1 MDVNTNAP
9 APATSPGSAQS
20 ARLSARLL
28 EYGTLRTLRR
38 RRRYLGAAAIL
49 AALVWFAL
57 ALLYYFN
64 KEVPN
69 ALWWGFGAT
78 VVLPIVALLVVR
90 LRQSTEAE
98 TARMLDGLLDDR
110 QRVITSVELLQGSA
124 PANGKAAVT
133 PTASF
138 ADSDSP
144 IVGAQLASTARML
157 DSVEPRVLYPT
168 KMPVGPMLISCALV
182 VLALGVWLL
191 RGAGDD
197 PALAAGGLPP
207 STDTTQAVATATAL
221 AGLPDSPQSQ
231 PQQDPQS
238 APPAPP
244 ATAQADLGSGTGASG
259 DQTQPG
265 GSGSAGSSGTTSQL
279 SPQQAQQQA
288 DSSRNAEK
296 SLQRLAQA
304 LDGQGVTQGVADDI
318 RKGDYTG
325 AGDALSDLGA
335 NNDQLSQDAKDSLAQ
350 NLDAAADD
358 SSSTSGLQNAERMAA
373 QALRNGDYNKTRQ
386 ALEDLGQAVK
396 DAGKTVVPQQDL
408 ARNFP
413 TAQPNGSQS
422 QGNQQGQPGQQ
433 GDRSQQGQGPGQG
446 QPQAPGQQ
454 GDQSQQSQG
463 QQGTGGQP
471 DPGSNGSSPE
481 NGQSSN
487 SSGGT
492 STQGSEGGNTPGGPG
507 ATGGSDPGL
516 PGEGSKVEGPLGQ
529 GLDAA
534 GNPFEIQGNDN
545 PDPNSTRPGD
555 PQQPSALTLDT
566 GPGTSG
572 GASGPSTGGPVDATG
587 ESAAPPVGRWGI
599 IQRYFSQDQK

>member
-1 MDVNTNAP
+1 MDVNSNTP
-9 APATSPGSAQS
+9 ASSHGSAQS

-28 EYGTLRTLRR
+28 EYSTLQTLRR
-38 RRRYLGAAAIL
+38 RRLYLGAAAML
-49 AALVWFAL
+49 AALVWLVL

-69 ALWWGFGAT
+69 ALWWGLAAT
-78 VVLPIVALLVVR
+78 VVLPGVALLIVQ
-90 LRQSTEAE
+90 LRKPTEAE

-110 QRVITSVELLQGSA
+110 QRVITSVELLNGS
-124 PANGKAAVT
+124 T
-133 PTASF
+133 PTDGETSSF
-138 ADSDSP
+138 AAPDSP
-144 IVGAQLASTARML
+144 IVGAQLATTARML

-168 KMPVGPMLISCALV
+168 KMPVGPMLIASALV

-238 APPAPP
+238 APA
-244 ATAQADLGSGTGASG
+244 ATAQADSGSGTGTPG
-259 DQTQPG
+259 DQTQSG

-318 RKGDYTG
+318 RRGDYTG

-358 SSSTSGLQNAERMAA
+358 SSSTPGLQNAERKAA

-408 ARNFP
+408 ARSFP
-413 TAQPNGSQS
+413 TAQPNSSQG
-422 QGNQQGQPGQQ
+422 QGNQSGQQ
-433 GDRSQQGQGPGQG
+433 GQQGAQSQQGQDQS
-446 QPQAPGQQ
+446 QAQGQQ

-471 DPGSNGSSPE
+471 EPGNNGSSPE

-492 STQGSEGGNTPGGPG
+492 STQGSQGNPPGGPG
-507 ATGGSDPGL
+507 ATGGDNPGL

-534 GNPFEIQGNDN
+534 GNPFEIQGNN
-545 PDPNSTRPGD
+545 SPDPNGTLPGD

-572 GASGPSTGGPVDATG
+572 GATGPSTGGPVDATG
-587 ESAAPPVGRWGI
+587 ESAAPPIDRWGL
-599 IQRYFSQDQK
+599 IQRYFNQDQK

>member
-1 MDVNTNAP
+1 MDVNTNTP
-9 APATSPGSAQS
+9 AGSPGSAQS

-28 EYGTLRTLRR
+28 EYSTLQTLRR
-38 RRRYLGAAAIL
+38 RRIYLGAAAIL
-49 AALVWFAL
+49 AALVWLVL

-69 ALWWGFGAT
+69 ALLWGLAASIA
-78 VVLPIVALLVVR
+78 LPIIALLTVQ
-90 LRQSTEAE
+90 LRKPTEAE
-98 TARMLDGLLDDR
+98 TARMLDSLLDDR
-110 QRVITSVELLQGSA
+110 QRVITSVELLNGLTPSNAKDSA
-124 PANGKAAVT
+124 T
-133 PTASF
+133 PPF

-168 KMPVGPMLISCALV
+168 KMPVGPMLIASALV

-238 APPAPP
+238 APPA
-244 ATAQADLGSGTGASG
+244 TAQADSGSGTGASG

-318 RKGDYTG
+318 RKGDYKG

-350 NLDAAADD
+350 SLDAAADD
-358 SSSTSGLQNAERMAA
+358 SSSTPGLQNAERRAA

-396 DAGKTVVPQQDL
+396 DAGKDVVPQQDL

-422 QGNQQGQPGQQ
+422 QGQGNQSGQPGDQSPSP
-433 GDRSQQGQGPGQG
+433 SQQGQGQSQDQSQAQG
-446 QPQAPGQQ
+446 RQ
-454 GDQSQQSQG
+454 GDQSQQGQG

-492 STQGSEGGNTPGGPG
+492 STQGSQGNTSGSPG
-507 ATGGSDPGL
+507 ATGGSNPGL

-572 GASGPSTGGPVDATG
+572 SASGPSTGGPVDATG

>member
-1 MDVNTNAP
+1 MDVNTGTP
-9 APATSPGSAQS
+9 APTNRPGSAQS

-28 EYGTLRTLRR
+28 EYGTLQTLRR
-38 RRRYLGAAAIL
+38 RRLYLGAAAIL
-49 AALVWFAL
+49 AALVWLAL

-69 ALWWGFGAT
+69 ALLWGFVAT
-78 VVLPIVALLVVR
+78 IALPLLALLIVH
-90 LRQSTEAE
+90 LRKPTEAD

-110 QRVITSVELLQGSA
+110 QRVVTSVELLNGST
-124 PANGKAAVT
+124 PPNGAT
-133 PTASF
+133 PPF
-138 ADSDSP
+138 ADPHSP
-144 IVGAQLASTARML
+144 IVGAQLATTARML

-168 KMPVGPMLISCALV
+168 KMPVGPMLIASALV
-182 VLALGVWLL
+182 VLALGVWFL
-191 RGAGDD
+191 RGVGDD

-238 APPAPP
+238 APAS
-244 ATAQADLGSGTGASG
+244 TAQADSGSSTGASG

-265 GSGSAGSSGTTSQL
+265 GSGSAGSGGTTSQL

-318 RKGDYTG
+318 RKGDYKG

-358 SSSTSGLQNAERMAA
+358 SSGTPGLQNAERRAA

-396 DAGKTVVPQQDL
+396 DAGKAVVPQQDL
-408 ARNFP
+408 ARSFP

-422 QGNQQGQPGQQ
+422 QGNQSGQSGQQ
-433 GDRSQQGQGPGQG
+433 GDRSQSQQGQGQG
-446 QPQAPGQQ
+446 QSQAQGQQ
-454 GDQSQQSQG
+454 GDQSQQGQG
-463 QQGTGGQP
+463 QQGTGGRP
-471 DPGSNGSSPE
+471 DPGSNDSSPE

-492 STQGSEGGNTPGGPG
+492 STQGSQNGNTPGGPG
-507 ATGGSDPGL
+507 ATGGNNPGL

-545 PDPNSTRPGD
+545 PDPNGTRPGD

-572 GASGPSTGGPVDATG
+572 SVSGPSTGGPVDATG

>member
-1 MDVNTNAP
+1 M
-9 APATSPGSAQS
+9 Q
-20 ARLSARLL
+20 
-28 EYGTLRTLRR
+28 LR
-38 RRRYLGAAAIL
+38 
-49 AALVWFAL
+49 
-57 ALLYYFN
+57 
-64 KEVPN
+64 KP
-69 ALWWGFGAT
+69 
-78 VVLPIVALLVVR
+78 
-90 LRQSTEAE
+90 TEAE

-110 QRVITSVELLQGSA
+110 QRVITSVELLNGS
-124 PANGKAAVT
+124 T
-133 PTASF
+133 PTNGETPSF
-138 ADSDSP
+138 AGSDSP
-144 IVGAQLASTARML
+144 IVGAQLATTARML

-168 KMPVGPMLISCALV
+168 KMPVGPMLIASALV

-191 RGAGDD
+191 RGVGDD

-238 APPAPP
+238 APAS
-244 ATAQADLGSGTGASG
+244 TAQANSGSGTGASG
-259 DQTQPG
+259 DQAQPG
-265 GSGSAGSSGTTSQL
+265 GSGSTGSSGTTSQL

-288 DSSRNAEK
+288 NSSRNAEK

-318 RKGDYTG
+318 RKGDYSG

-358 SSSTSGLQNAERMAA
+358 SSSTPGLQNAERRAA

-396 DAGKTVVPQQDL
+396 DAGKSVVPQQDL

-422 QGNQQGQPGQQ
+422 RGNQSGQPGQPGEQ
-433 GDRSQQGQGPGQG
+433 SQKQGQGQD
-446 QPQAPGQQ
+446 QSQAQGQQ
-454 GDQSQQSQG
+454 GNQSQQAQG

-471 DPGSNGSSPE
+471 NPGSNDSSPE

-492 STQGSEGGNTPGGPG
+492 STQGSQANTPGGPG
-507 ATGGSDPGL
+507 ATGGNNAGL
-516 PGEGSKVEGPLGQ
+516 PGEEQ
-529 GLDAA
+529 G
-534 GNPFEIQGNDN
+534 
-545 PDPNSTRPGD
+545 
-555 PQQPSALTLDT
+555 
-566 GPGTSG
+566 
-572 GASGPSTGGPVDATG
+572 
-587 ESAAPPVGRWGI
+587 
-599 IQRYFSQDQK
+599 